1 MSYACTVLFCTVRVA
16 QGRAWAGDRQDGR
29 YCQRCAC
36 AVRSAGVRLRL
47 LRFRSFRTCLSFV
60 WDDYFGTVSVLV
72 HTVFSCFRSQVPH
85 TVLRAER
92 QQVESG
98 AVPRMRELYSIRY
111 CFFLLEL
118 QEFTVMWCAVMHR
131 CAQGER
137 EVKNF
142 IEFLAQHATNPLQG
156 YDRSGKPVKK
166 SAKSELWA
174 PGPTSSHFRAASSA
188 LRLVVAHVPS
198 LLPSLNPTSLPHR
211 SLTPTDLRTGLLW
224 PFIIWFVLHSFSFF
238 CVHEMYGYTYNIS
251 HCELFLRPLYLF
263 FYFALVN
270 NYFSGTSTYKLRI
283 IFRSSSI
290 HTCRWLIV
298 FIWICIFNSFLRLF
312 FLQIAVFFSF
322 TRSCTFFMNL
332 INTSKMNESEIRQN
346 ALFYKLM

>member
-29 YCQRCAC
+29 YRQRCAC
-36 AVRSAGVRLRL
+36 AVRSAGVRRRL
-47 LRFRSFRTCLSFV
+47 LRFRSFRTCLSCV
-60 WDDYFGTVSVLV
+60 RWL
-72 HTVFSCFRSQVPH
+72 FRYCECTRAYIVRLFPFTGSPH
-85 TVLRAER
+85 CTTCRKAASRIRSSTTYARA
-92 QQVESG
+92 S
-98 AVPRMRELYSIRY
+98 LHSIL

-118 QEFTVMWCAVMHR
+118 QQCTVMWCAVMHR

-188 LRLVVAHVPS
+188 LRLVVTHVPS
-198 LLPSLNPTSLPHR
+198 LLPTLNPTSLPHR
-211 SLTPTDLRTGLLW
+211 SLTPTVLRTGLLW

-251 HCELFLRPLYLF
+251 HCELLLRPLYLF

-283 IFRSSSI
+283 IFKSSSI

-298 FIWICIFNSFLRLF
+298 FIWICI
-312 FLQIAVFFSF
+312 
-322 TRSCTFFMNL
+322 
-332 INTSKMNESEIRQN
+332 
-346 ALFYKLM
+346 